1 MPERKHI
8 RWRGFDYSSASAYF
22 ITICVKD
29 HCHWLGEIKNGIM
42 CFSEVGN
49 IAALYL
55 QQIPEIRNNVL
66 LETFI
71 VMPNHIHFILEITEN
86 TSEEIR
92 YNQFGKPLSG
102 SVSMIV
108 NQFKGAVKKW
118 CNQNGYADFEWQG
131 RFHDHVIRNDKEF
144 KAIENYIID
153 NPVNWNKDKF
163 YT

>member
-29 HCHWLGEIKNGIM
+29 CSHWFGEIKNGIIGY
-42 CFSEVGN
+42 SEVGN
-49 IAALYL
+49 MAALCL
-55 QQIPEIRNNVL
+55 QQIPEISNNVL

-71 VMPNHIHFILEITEN
+71 VMPNHIQFILEITEN

-102 SVSMIV
+102 SVSVIV
-108 NQFKGAVKKW
+108 NQFKG
-118 CNQNGYADFEWQG
+118 
-131 RFHDHVIRNDKEF
+131 R
-144 KAIENYIID
+144 
-153 NPVNWNKDKF
+153 
-163 YT
+163 